1 MDNQYNQPGGGY
13 PPQYPVGQQPVGYP
27 PAYGTGM
34 NPQPGYTVGQQ
45 PYANPADPFGTSQ
58 QPVYANPADPFGT
71 SQQPVY
77 ANPANPFGTSQQPV
91 YANPADAYGTG
102 QQPYAAGQ
110 YGTAPYSPVQQP
122 YMDPGA
128 YQQPYSEN
136 GYEHLFNQEQPVQEQ
151 PPVGFPP
158 QERRQ
163 HKRRMTPSDIALI
176 VVAMLAVVGFAGW
189 YLYATYAPEAA
200 KVGEIAT
207 GNLSANHSGQC
218 LIVRN
223 EVSEYADGV
232 NAIVYEADEGS
243 RITHSSKICRVYTT
257 GYSASAVKQLQ
268 EYRDEIRDYQEQLIE
283 GSTIYDGKLERYNGD
298 VMTLAKE
305 IRSLIHGDQ
314 GSLTNIEASLT
325 TAVQARQ
332 DYLDLKY
339 ADDQRYSNMKDDERS
354 QKQRINSW
362 TKPFTSSTDAI
373 VSFYSDGYEQA
384 INGSNYGTFE
394 PNQVREMING
404 KKPEMASALKG
415 KTAVYRMVKDNE
427 WYVLFLSD
435 DTEWNPVNGETY
447 ELQLERFGDTPVTA
461 TVMSFTKSGGELL
474 VRLRVVGSVEQVMY
488 LRSCEAVLGESMST
502 LMVNERA
509 IYEQDGMTGVVI
521 IEENTESFIP
531 VNVLLY
537 QDGYAYFQAIQQ
549 GLLYE
554 GMHIRLF

>member
-13 PPQYPVGQQPVGYP
+13 PPQYPTGQQPGGYP

-34 NPQPGYTVGQQ
+34 DPQPPYTAGQQ
-45 PYANPADPFGTSQ
+45 PYANPADPYGTSQ
-58 QPVYANPADPFGT
+58 QPVYANPADP
-71 SQQPVY
+71 
-77 ANPANPFGTSQQPV
+77 
-91 YANPADAYGTG
+91 YGTG

-110 YGTAPYSPVQQP
+110 YGTAPYAPVQQP

-128 YQQPYSEN
+128 YQQPYSED
-136 GYEHLFNQEQPVQEQ
+136 GYQHLFNQGQPVQGQPVQEQ

-200 KVGEIAT
+200 RTGLIAT
-207 GNLSANHSGQC
+207 GNLSAIHSGQC

-232 NAIVYEADEGS
+232 NSIVYEADEGS
-243 RITHSSKICRVYTT
+243 RVAHSSKICRIYTT

-268 EYRDEIRDYQEQLIE
+268 EYRDDIRDHQEKLIE
-283 GSTIYDGKLERYNGD
+283 ESTIYDGKLERYNGD

-305 IRSLIHGDQ
+305 VRSLIHGDQ

-325 TAVQARQ
+325 NAVQVRQ
-332 DYLDLKY
+332 DYLDLKFS
-339 ADDQRYSNMKDDERS
+339 DDQRYSNMKDDERS

-362 TKPFTSSTDAI
+362 TKPYTSTTDAI

-384 INGSNYGTFE
+384 INGSNYSTFE

-427 WYVLFLSD
+427 WYALFLSD

-474 VRLRVVGSVEQVMY
+474 VRLRIVGSVEQVMY

-554 GMHIRLF
+554 GMEIRLF